1 MRRGHMGLATR
12 LTLAAAAAI
21 LTMQILMV
29 AAAALVLSRTAP
41 DERPGLATRIAA
53 VADIID
59 QAAPEDRARL
69 ATAMTG
75 RDFQV
80 VLTPEAAEPRRA
92 ARGWRARLEH
102 RVTQTMPGRVVQV
115 SEGER
120 RGQARV
126 RVTLAD
132 GTSLVA
138 QTSLRPA
145 SLIYALTLM
154 NLIAG
159 LMILAAVWIAMRA
172 LTGPLQHVADRAR
185 RFADDLDAEPIAERG
200 PAEAR
205 QLAAALNRL
214 RSEVR
219 RLMAERMRM
228 LAAIAHDLKTYLTR
242 LRLRAALIEDED
254 QRAAADRDIRLMARL
269 IEDTLAVAQGES
281 RPPKIVQFDL
291 GTLCQDI
298 VAERRR
304 VGDSIA
310 FEPPDAA
317 IWAIAD
323 PDAARR
329 SLDNV
334 LDNAIK
340 FAGSADLRLSQ
351 DAGHAVAEIIDR
363 GPGLP
368 DEAFDRVTEPFYR
381 LEPSRSQETGGA
393 GLGLAIVQALMR
405 QIGGRLDLSPTPGG
419 GLTVRLELPAN

>member
-1 MRRGHMGLATR
+1 MRRRRMGLATR

-21 LTMQILMV
+21 LALQILMV
-29 AAAALVLSRTAP
+29 AAAALVLSRAAP
-41 DERPGLATRIAA
+41 DDRPDLATRIAA
-53 VADIID
+53 VADTLD

-69 ATAMTG
+69 AAAMAG

-80 VLTPEAAEPRRA
+80 ALAPEAAEPPRA
-92 ARGWRARLEH
+92 ARGWRARLE
-102 RVTQTMPGRVVQV
+102 RRIAQAMPDRAVQV
-115 SEGER
+115 FEGER

-126 RVTLAD
+126 RVGLAD
-132 GTSLVA
+132 GTSLIA

-145 SLIYALTLM
+145 SLLYALTLV

-159 LMILAAVWIAMRA
+159 LMILVAVWIAMRA
-172 LTGPLQHVADRAR
+172 LTGPLQHVADRAA
-185 RFADDLDAEPIAERG
+185 RFAEDLDADPIAERG
-200 PAEAR
+200 PTEAL
-205 QLAAALNRL
+205 QIAAALNRL

-219 RLMAERMRM
+219 RLLAERMRM

-281 RPPKIVQFDL
+281 RPPTIVQFDL
-291 GTLCQDI
+291 GALCQDI

-304 VGDSIA
+304 VGDAIA

-317 IWAIAD
+317 VWASAD

-340 FAGSADLRLSQ
+340 FAGSADLRVSHA
-351 DAGHAVAEIIDR
+351 AGQAVAEIIDH

-368 DEAFDRVTEPFYR
+368 DEEYDRVTEPFYR

-405 QIGGRLDLSPTPGG
+405 QTGGRMALSLTPGG
-419 GLTVRLELPAN
+419 GLTVRLELPAS